1 MSDRNYKVIDC
12 FPYFDEYGKEIL
24 KLRVEMLKDYVD
36 YFIITELNKTHS
48 GIPINRNLKERIK
61 EYNLPEDKIIII
73 ELDVPSED
81 ELVVEK
87 IDEYNCYEGNYVNR
101 NSVLARVRERMQKDA
116 LLSEIYKFSDGDV
129 FIISDAD
136 EIINPKIIDFYSKE
150 VKNYPDHIIKFPL
163 VHLEGRADLRVVHK
177 VTGEPKW
184 WDSLFMCTK
193 RHLLRAT
200 PTQIRSNVNN
210 PFILTN
216 YYQDGVV
223 CTDLG
228 WHFSW
233 MGGAEKRKIKASSFI
248 HFDDT
253 FSFLENSKY
262 KNSNSIL
269 SSRPIP
275 GNISPGGDIN
285 FILKEYSIEN
295 LPKEVFEFKEIE
307 NFLLPV
313 EN

>member
-24 KLRVEMLKDYVD
+24 RLRVEMLKDYVD
-36 YFIITELNKTHS
+36 YFIITELNRTHS
-48 GIPINRNLKERIK
+48 GIPINRRLKERIK
-61 EYNLPEDKIIII
+61 EYNLPEDKIIVI
-73 ELDVPSED
+73 ELDVPNED
-81 ELVVEK
+81 NLVVEK
-87 IDEYNCYEGNYVNR
+87 IDEYNCYEDNHLNR
-101 NSVLARVRERMQKDA
+101 NSLFARVRERLQKDA
-116 LLSEIYKFSDGDV
+116 LLSQIYRFSEGDV
-129 FIISDAD
+129 FIISDLD
-136 EIINPKIIDFYSKE
+136 EIIDPKIIDFYSQE
-150 VKNYPDHIIKFPL
+150 VKSYPNHIIKFPL

-177 VTGEPKW
+177 DTKEPKW

-200 PTQIRSNVNN
+200 PTEIRSNINN

-216 YYQDGVV
+216 YYQDGNV
-223 CTDLG
+223 CVDLG

-233 MGGAEKRKIKASSFI
+233 MGGPEKRKIKASSFI

-262 KNSNSIL
+262 KNSISIL
-269 SSRPIP
+269 SNKPIS
-275 GNISPGGDIN
+275 GNISSSGDIN
-285 FILKEYSIEN
+285 YILKEYPIEN
-295 LPKEVFEFKEIE
+295 LPKEVFKFKDIQD
-307 NFLLPV
+307 FLLPV